1 MVFVFI
7 SGVANHANTKIL
19 FDTADALNCSY
30 LRDHEVN
37 IFNLNNVLAA
47 VDAFIEKVDCLYV
60 TIDLDVFAAA
70 VAPGVSAPAVKK
82 VFQRWHALLHVNQN
96 GHRN

>member
-1 MVFVFI
+1 M
-7 SGVANHANTKIL
+7 

-70 VAPGVSAPAVKK
+70 VAPGVSAPAVKGIDLATFEAILSIFK
-82 VFQRWHALLHVNQN
+82 RLEKSNF
-96 GHRN
+96 